1 MYFDVRKIPHAIA
14 SVAVNQAQSNVQ
26 IKAPASD
33 ASRSL
38 IDELIGTVATG
49 SVKERLRIVQRI
61 ADLFVAGSRGYST
74 QQIELFDDVLQQ
86 LMADIETQARAKLA
100 HQMAALENAPPKLIR
115 KLAFDDE
122 IEVAGTVLVNSQQL
136 TDADLVENAST
147 KSQQH
152 LFAIAQR
159 LKLSEAVTDVLVD
172 RGDKKV
178 VHTVARNRGARF
190 SLVGYGKLIVRAK
203 KDEDLTVALGERS
216 DIPRQYFLKL
226 LDSASAAVRE
236 RLEAAN
242 PKLTAA
248 VRDAVDEVATT
259 MQQEAREASREHAG
273 ATKNSNR
280 RFKAHP
286 ISESNVHA
294 PARAQ
299 EFEKTVVAL
308 SKLGKF
314 PVDLVERAL
323 LDEGEDMI
331 LILAKAAGCSWIT
344 ARELLQMFA
353 AKRNLT
359 PDDLAEAFERYKKL
373 TQETTRTIVKFQER
387 RLAQRQQE
395 SAQADNAGTKK
406 ETAVKAFLD
415 KASEFAVPA

>member
-1 MYFDVRKIPHAIA
+1 MPEKIRT
-14 SVAVNQAQSNVQ
+14 SVPVSQAAAKVHDTAVT
-26 IKAPASD
+26 

-49 SVKERLRIVQRI
+49 SAKERLRIVQRI
-61 ADLFVAGSRGYST
+61 ADLFVAGARGYST
-74 QQIELFDDVLQQ
+74 EQIGLFDDVLQQ
-86 LMADIETQARAKLA
+86 LAADIELQARARLA
-100 HQMAALENAPPKLIR
+100 HQMANLDNAPPKLIR

-122 IEVAGTVLVNSQQL
+122 IEVAGTVLVHSQQL
-136 TDADLVENAST
+136 TDADLVENAKT

-152 LFAIAQR
+152 LLAIANR

-172 RGDKKV
+172 RGDNKV
-178 VHTVARNRGARF
+178 VRTVARNRGARF
-190 SLVGYGKLIVRAK
+190 SLVGYDKMIVRAK
-203 KDEDLTVALGERS
+203 KDEELTVALGERS

-226 LDSASAAVRE
+226 LNNASAAVRE

-242 PKLTAA
+242 PKLAA
-248 VRDAVDEVATT
+248 AIADAVDEVATA

-308 SKLGKF
+308 AKLGKF

-353 AKRNLT
+353 AKRNLKAEE
-359 PDDLAEAFERYKKL
+359 LAESFERYKKL
-373 TQETTRTIVKFQER
+373 SQETSRTIVRFHER
-387 RLAQRQQE
+387 RIAQR
-395 SAQADNAGTKK
+395 AQDGADNADKQDA
-406 ETAVKAFLD
+406 AVKAFLD
-415 KASEFAVPA
+415 KASDMTVPRPI

>member
-1 MYFDVRKIPHAIA
+1 M
-14 SVAVNQAQSNVQ
+14 NQAAA
-26 IKAPASD
+26 KAPAETLATSQ
-33 ASRSL
+33 SL
-38 IDELIGTVATG
+38 IDELIVATG
-49 SVKERLRIVQRI
+49 HAKERLRIVQRI
-61 ADLFVAGSRGYST
+61 ADLFVAGSRGYSVE
-74 QQIELFDDVLQQ
+74 QIDLFDDVLQQ
-86 LMADIETQARAKLA
+86 LVTDIEVQARAKLA
-100 HQMAALENAPPKLIR
+100 HQMATLENAPPKLIR
-115 KLAFDDE
+115 KLAFDDA
-122 IEVAGTVLVNSQQL
+122 IEVAGSVLVNSLQL
-136 TDADLVENAST
+136 TDADLVENAQT

-152 LFAIAQR
+152 LLAIANR

-172 RGDKKV
+172 RGDNKV
-178 VHTVARNRGARF
+178 VRTVARNRGARF
-190 SLVGYGKLIVRAK
+190 SLVGYDKLIVRAK

-226 LDSASAAVRE
+226 LNNASATVRE
-236 RLEAAN
+236 KLEAAN
-242 PKLTAA
+242 PKMAA
-248 VRDAVDEVATT
+248 AIAEAVDEVATA

-273 ATKNSNR
+273 AMKNSNR

-286 ISESNVHA
+286 IAEVNVHA

-359 PDDLAEAFERYKKL
+359 PDDLEKSFERYKKL
-373 TQETTRTIVKFQER
+373 TQETTRAIVKFHEK
-387 RLAQRQQE
+387 RLAQRVQE
-395 SAQADNAGTKK
+395 AEEADARK
-406 ETAVKAFLD
+406 ESAVKAFLD
-415 KASEFAVPA
+415 KTVEMTVPRPI

>member
-1 MYFDVRKIPHAIA
+1 MNHAVQA
-14 SVAVNQAQSNVQ
+14 SQQ
-26 IKAPASD
+26 APAKDASLKD
-33 ASRSL
+33 ATLAASRSL

-49 SVKERLRIVQRI
+49 NAKERLRIVQRI
-61 ADLFVAGSRGYST
+61 ADLFVAGSRGYSVE
-74 QQIELFDDVLQQ
+74 QVELFDDVLQQ
-86 LMADIETQARAKLA
+86 LASDIEVQARAKLA
-100 HQMAALENAPPKLIR
+100 HQMVKLDSAPPKLIR
-115 KLAFDDE
+115 QLAFDDE

-136 TDADLVENAST
+136 TDDDLVENAKT

-152 LFAIAQR
+152 LLCIAQR

-172 RGDKKV
+172 RGDNKV
-178 VHTVARNRGARF
+178 VRTVARNRGARF
-190 SLVGYGKLIVRAK
+190 SLVGYDKMIVRAK
-203 KDEDLTVALGERS
+203 KDEELTVALGERS

-226 LDSASAAVRE
+226 LNNASAAVRE

-242 PKLTAA
+242 PKLAA
-248 VRDAVDEVATT
+248 AIAEAVDDVATE
-259 MQQEAREASREHAG
+259 MQHAAREASREHAG

-286 ISESNVHA
+286 IAEVNVHA

-308 SKLGKF
+308 AKLGKF

-359 PDDLAEAFERYKKL
+359 PNDLEKAFERYKKL
-373 TQETTRTIVKFQER
+373 TQETTRAIVKFQER
-387 RLAQRQQE
+387 RLTQRAQE
-395 SAQADNAGTKK
+395 AAQDAGNKKDAD
-406 ETAVKAFLD
+406 VKAFLD
-415 KASEFAVPA
+415 KASEFPLSA